1 MSTFDTLTQAQAEA
15 LASTGIRIKQF
26 LQETSDGA
34 AGPNRP
40 KRYTSDEIDAALA
53 ALVVELTSAGYA
65 PPAGPPVDTPMSLVA
80 NDGTPS
86 GTAQVEVDEAEELGY
101 KIRIMTTP

>member
-15 LASTGIRIKQF
+15 LANAGIRIKQF

-40 KRYTSDEIDAALA
+40 KRYASDEIDAVLE

-65 PPAGPPVDTPMSLVA
+65 PPAGPPVGTPLSAVA
-80 NDGTPS
+80 NDGTPF
-86 GTAQVEVDEAEELGY
+86 GTAQVEVDEAEELGF
-101 KIRIMTTP
+101 KIRIMTTA